1 MQTTSKAYDLV
12 NFPKGYKL
20 PNKELSKYQLA
31 KYTKKIKQCS
41 SDEISG
47 LILSLCVVVG
57 VNNPPKDAE
66 KDVLISLLAQSIP
79 EVSVQELKL
88 AFLEA
93 AKKSFEVETKTYGV
107 FSLEYICRIHKK
119 YLEWQHKN
127 HKLVTLIPDETDKIE
142 AKKKAALD
150 YRNRKINAMNELLQE
165 CKDFGID
172 VIDAKPI
179 KEMAQ
184 LYDDYIEFFGTKR
197 VYDLG
202 YDPKKLG
209 ESENYWQHIG
219 MTEEMFLKHCRKNP
233 DFDGQ
238 EANLK
243 AKRKTKRDIL
253 KLLIKRRL

>member
-1 MQTTSKAYDLV
+1 M
-12 NFPKGYKL
+12 
-20 PNKELSKYQLA
+20 
-31 KYTKKIKQCS
+31 
-41 SDEISG
+41 
-47 LILSLCVVVG
+47 VG

-66 KDVLISLLAQSIP
+66 KDVLISLMAQSIP

-127 HKLVTLIPDETDKIE
+127 HKLVPLLPDESDKIE
-142 AKKKAALD
+142 ANKKAALE
-150 YRNRKINAMNELLQE
+150 YRNRKINDMEKLFIE

-172 VIDAKPI
+172 VIDAKPL

-184 LYDDYIEFFGTKR
+184 LYDDYTGFFGIKR
-197 VYDLG
+197 VNDLG

-209 ESENYWQHIG
+209 ESENYWKHIG
-219 MTEEMFLKHCRKNP
+219 MTEEIFNKHCRNNP
-233 DFDGQ
+233 DFDGK

-253 KLLIKRRL
+253 KLLIKSRL